1 MPYSHQEEPGKLDR
15 KEGGGTGRGAAVQ
28 MECKTRTRG
37 LARLFSDL
45 AKAAEMKSVSLV
57 GSGLGESSG
66 EQATAV

>member
-1 MPYSHQEEPGKLDR
+1 MGR
-15 KEGGGTGRGAAVQ
+15 GGGAAVQ

>member
-1 MPYSHQEEPGKLDR
+1 
-15 KEGGGTGRGAAVQ
+15 
-28 MECKTRTRG
+28 MECKTRTQG

-57 GSGLGESSG
+57 GSGLGESVG